1 MANAFETECKLSA
14 QALGLHYQKVSVA
27 TVQRRGRTIP
37 VKDNNYDSY
46 IVKPGGLHVALE
58 LKSLTVH
65 DSFPLGNI
73 EEHQLTG
80 LQEML
85 SLGCPAYL
93 LFNMRSE
100 LRGKKLVSKNQAWA
114 LEFGDYTNLLLALP
128 PWRGKPRRS
137 IPREMFDDTH
147 FFQPLPRLHV
157 DWVDKKKRPRRD
169 LCWDLRTL
177 L

>member
-1 MANAFETECKLSA
+1 MANAFETECQLSA
-14 QALGLHYQKVSVA
+14 KALGIHYSKVAVA
-27 TVQRRGRTIP
+27 TVVRRGRTIP

-46 IVKPGGLHVALE
+46 IVLPGGLHVALE

-80 LQEML
+80 LNEMIT
-85 SLGCPAYL
+85 LGCPAYL
-93 LFNMRSE
+93 LFNMRNE
-100 LRGKKLVSKNQAWA
+100 RRKGRLVSRNMAWA
-114 LEFGDYTNLLLALP
+114 LEFANYPQLLLDLP

-137 IPREMFDDTH
+137 IPREMFEDRR
-147 FFQPLPRLHV
+147 FFQEIPRIHV
-157 DWVDKKKRPRRD
+157 DHVVKGQPKRT
-169 LCWDLRTL
+169 LCWDLRIL